1 MKYEITGNWKNGFKN
16 DAVLFFSQSI
26 EKLLNPNT
34 DHVHCVSVLNAY
46 SLLYEYLEAF
56 DLVRKGMID
65 KKHLDFISD
74 EIWETLRQDVIVN
87 CILKKT
93 EILAIKQ
100 KFSAVPFEEKK
111 SVILYLVNQLYK
123 FNEIAKNYLLEN
135 IKKEKN
141 KTELYLGLK
150 SYLPYLI
157 GGGYSE
163 DFIYNYNKKIFKSGK
178 EISINTVETFLTKF
192 DFVNQ
197 RFTVILPVDLEI
209 KQFQAIL
216 EKRLSV
222 SFNTPSK
229 FIEGFHYDT
238 DRYILISAS
247 VEELDSNQASIRVMN
262 NLALFTRYY
271 KFFSQSTK
279 PFFGKSCIV
288 IDDESGERNFIKIR
302 RNGLVYLSEEAEI
315 SKLQIGE
322 TAEGV
327 ITSLMT
333 YENNVFPVIDK
344 AIMNYTNAYENKHL
358 ESSFLN
364 FWAVLESL
372 CEKKDISKIMQIE
385 DNILP
390 ILSKDYYAM
399 IFEAL
404 LRDVTDNIPK
414 NQLEGF
420 FNTYFNKSSINNL
433 DFINLILLDEYKD
446 ARIELNS
453 FLEKYPVIRYNIF
466 AINKRYEKLN
476 SVKKDIERF
485 ETRLKWHLRRLYR
498 ARNTIIHSG
507 ETPKHLQYLTK
518 HLMEYTSQVLIEIL
532 FNLTI
537 REDINNVES
546 LFIDVEL
553 FNSTIKTYLSKES
566 KKNITREDIAF
577 LVSYEE
583 KMNAN

>member
-74 EIWETLRQDVIVN
+74 EIWETLGQDVIVN

-453 FLEKYPVIRYNIF
+453 FLEKYPFIRYNIF

-498 ARNTIIHSG
+498 ARNTIIHSR
-507 ETPKHLQYLTK
+507 EIPKHLQYLTK

-577 LVSYEE
+577 LVSHEE

>member
-74 EIWETLRQDVIVN
+74 EIWETLGQDVIVN

-197 RFTVILPVDLEI
+197 RFTVILPVELEI

-327 ITSLMT
+327 IISLMT

>member
-34 DHVHCVSVLNAY
+34 DHVHCVYVLNAY

-74 EIWETLRQDVIVN
+74 EIWETLGQDVIVN

-453 FLEKYPVIRYNIF
+453 FLEKYPFIRYNIF

-507 ETPKHLQYLTK
+507 EIPKHLQYLTK

>member
-1 MKYEITGNWKNGFKN
+1 MKYEITGNWKNGYKN
-16 DAVLFFSQSI
+16 DAVLFFAQSI

-34 DHVHCVSVLNAY
+34 DHINRLPVLNSY
-46 SLLYEYLEAF
+46 SLLYEYMKTF
-56 DLVRKGMID
+56 DLVENELID
-65 KKHLDFISD
+65 KKHLEFISEELFD
-74 EIWETLRQDVIVN
+74 ALEHDLIIDR
-87 CILKKT
+87 ILSKEQLSSINKKFNS
-93 EILAIKQ
+93 IKN
-100 KFSAVPFEEKK
+100 EEKRT
-111 SVILYLVNQLYK
+111 VILYLINQLYK
-123 FNEIAKNYLLEN
+123 FNETAKDYILEMLRN
-135 IKKEKN
+135 TKN
-141 KTELYLGLK
+141 KNEIFLGLR
-150 SYLPYLI
+150 SYLSYLI

-163 DFIYNYNKKIFKSGK
+163 DFIFNFCKIKFNNNKNVSM
-178 EISINTVETFLTKF
+178 NTVEDFLSRF

-197 RFTVILPVDLEI
+197 KFTVILPVNIEI
-209 KQFQAIL
+209 KQFQKIL
-216 EKRLSV
+216 EKRLPL
-222 SFNTPSK
+222 SFSINKKSLGR
-229 FIEGFHYDT
+229 FIYDS
-238 DRYILISAS
+238 DKYVLISLPIEA
-247 VEELDSNQASIRVMN
+247 LDLNQASILAMN
-262 NLALFTRYY
+262 RLALFTRYY
-271 KFFSQSTK
+271 KFFSQSTI

-288 IDDESGERNFIKIR
+288 IDEDSGERSFVKIR
-302 RNGLVYLSEEAEI
+302 KNGLVYLSEEAEI

-453 FLEKYPVIRYNIF
+453 FLEKYPFIRYNIF

-518 HLMEYTSQVLIEIL
+518 HLMEYTSQVLSEIL

>member
-1 MKYEITGNWKNGFKN
+1 M
-16 DAVLFFSQSI
+16 
-26 EKLLNPNT
+26 
-34 DHVHCVSVLNAY
+34 
-46 SLLYEYLEAF
+46 
-56 DLVRKGMID
+56 
-65 KKHLDFISD
+65 
-74 EIWETLRQDVIVN
+74 
-87 CILKKT
+87 
-93 EILAIKQ
+93 
-100 KFSAVPFEEKK
+100 
-111 SVILYLVNQLYK
+111 
-123 FNEIAKNYLLEN
+123 
-135 IKKEKN
+135 
-141 KTELYLGLK
+141 
-150 SYLPYLI
+150 
-157 GGGYSE
+157 
-163 DFIYNYNKKIFKSGK
+163 
-178 EISINTVETFLTKF
+178 
-192 DFVNQ
+192 
-197 RFTVILPVDLEI
+197 EI

-453 FLEKYPVIRYNIF
+453 FLEKYPFIRYNIF

-485 ETRLKWHLRRLYR
+485 ETRLKWHLRILYR

>member
-74 EIWETLRQDVIVN
+74 EIWETLGQDVIVN

-327 ITSLMT
+327 IISLMT

>member
-74 EIWETLRQDVIVN
+74 EIWETLGQDVIVN

-100 KFSAVPFEEKK
+100 KFSGVPFEEKK
-111 SVILYLVNQLYK
+111 SVILCLVNQLYK

>member
-74 EIWETLRQDVIVN
+74 EIWETLGQDVIVN

-100 KFSAVPFEEKK
+100 KFGAVPFEEKK

-453 FLEKYPVIRYNIF
+453 FLEKYPFIRYNIF

>member
-74 EIWETLRQDVIVN
+74 EIWETLGQDVIVN

-327 ITSLMT
+327 IISLMT

-390 ILSKDYYAM
+390 ILSKEYYAM

>member
-74 EIWETLRQDVIVN
+74 EIWETLGQDVIVN

-100 KFSAVPFEEKK
+100 RFSAVPFEEKK

-222 SFNTPSK
+222 SFNIPSK

-322 TAEGV
+322 TAEGI
-327 ITSLMT
+327 ITSLMST
-333 YENNVFPVIDK
+333 DCNVFPIIDK
-344 AIMNYTNAYENKHL
+344 AVLNYTYAYENKQL
-358 ESSFLN
+358 KSSFLN
-364 FWAVLESL
+364 FWSVLESL
-372 CEKKDISKIMQIE
+372 CEKKDISKILQIE
-385 DNILP
+385 NNILP
-390 ILSKDYYAM
+390 ILSKDYFSM
-399 IFEAL
+399 IFESIL
-404 LRDVTDNIPK
+404 KDITDNIQK
-414 NQLEGF
+414 ELLDTF
-420 FNTYFNKSSINNL
+420 FNKFFNKSSINNL
-433 DFINLILLDEYKD
+433 DFMCLILLDEYNN
-446 ARIELNS
+446 ARTELYS
-453 FLEKYPVIRYNIF
+453 LLSDFPFIRYKIF
-466 AINKRYEKLN
+466 NINKQYAN
-476 SVKKDIERF
+476 YGSIQKDIVRF
-485 ETRLKWHLRRLYR
+485 ENRLRWHLRRLYR
-498 ARNTIIHSG
+498 ARNSIIHSG
-507 ETPKHLQYLTK
+507 EEPMHLQYLTK
-518 HLMEYTSQVLIEIL
+518 HLMEYTNQLLSEII

-537 REDINNVES
+537 REDITNVES
-546 LFIDVEL
+546 LFIDIEL
-553 FNSTIKTYLSKES
+553 FNSSIKSYLLNEPKKKISKDD
-566 KKNITREDIAF
+566 ITF
-577 LVSYEE
+577 LISYEE